1 MSKEKK
7 SIAQNLSKLVNKI
20 PKPVRDRLGKV
31 FVIVAI
37 VMFLGL
43 GVYIFFKNNQLQSQ
57 AMQLK
62 NLPTDYKLKLK
73 KLTEITFTGSL
84 NTLKDLDALL
94 ATSKSQQQKWESYYS
109 DHRSHYEYFLKELF
123 FPSMDIWLKPYD
135 KDLYDFEVRGKRFF
149 KENQFLDVNLLAKWW
164 SFIKYGSFNFGNAP
178 KLSNE
183 VKNLRLGGITFD
195 KEDNTLLVKIDSQ
208 FEVQERK
215 NFLYLID
222 LLSLTT
228 NKANVSLFSEF
239 VYYLWQQIRINNLSK
254 LEWDA
259 QNLWKSVD
267 EIIGEILLGALRE
280 NYKTIEFKPYQGF
293 KTYKV
298 IKPWGE
304 RLVFVLD
311 WQDNWWGSGVLFL
324 TSTDVI
330 GLYDMFFEK
339 SYIEWL
345 NTKNRMKDALDTQIL
360 KKYIDRYLFGD
371 TNVIRLFDTGE
382 PLVIIE
388 NRDDKYIVKKD
399 YSKAYEEIV
408 SDEVVKE
415 AMRNS
420 AACEEGSDDLV
431 CAAKFRNKF
440 RDLPFMAYELTVP
453 SYRGYGMKV
462 ADLLRWYPPLM
473 KLERFVF
480 RKKED
485 VVKGG
490 VGDVF
495 DVQLS
500 FYVYGRGI
508 SDDEVEKIKQL
519 LGQKCLG
526 KKTFNLDLALAQL
539 QKKLNF
545 AGEDVDSKEVVNLLE
560 LKNIFEQRKEEF
572 DKKNPYDQ
580 LVILLE
586 SYQMLKKANLCE
598 SK

>member
-1 MSKEKK
+1 MSKAKK
-7 SIAQNLSKLVNKI
+7 SVVQSFSKVIAKI
-20 PKPVRDRLGKV
+20 PQPVRDKLSKSFMV
-31 FVIVAI
+31 LAI
-37 VMFLGL
+37 VIFVGL
-43 GVYIFFKNNQLQSQ
+43 GGFIFFKNNQLQSQ
-57 AMQLK
+57 AMELK
-62 NLPTDYKLKLK
+62 NLPTDYKLKIK
-73 KLTEITFTGSL
+73 KLTEITFTWSL

-94 ATSKSQQQKWESYYS
+94 KIAKFQQQKWEDYYS
-109 DHRSHYEYFLKELF
+109 DHRSHYEYFLRELF

-135 KDLYDFEVRGKRFF
+135 NDLYDFEVRGKRFF
-149 KENQFLDVNLLAKWW
+149 KENQFLDVNLLAKWG
-164 SFIKYGSFNFGNAP
+164 SFIKYWSFNFGSAP

-208 FEVQERK
+208 FEVKERK

-228 NKANVSLFSEF
+228 NKTNVSLFSEF
-239 VYYLWQQIRINNLSK
+239 VYYLWQQIRAYNLAK
-254 LEWDA
+254 LQWDA

-280 NYKTIEFKPYQGF
+280 NYKTVDFRPYQGF
-293 KTYKV
+293 KIYKV
-298 IKPWGE
+298 VKPGGE
-304 RLVFVLD
+304 KLMFVLD
-311 WQDNWWGSGVLFL
+311 WQGGLWGSGALFL

-330 GLYDMFFEK
+330 GLYDMFFAK
-339 SYIEWL
+339 SYIEGL
-345 NTKNRMKDALDTQIL
+345 NTKNRMKDALDAQIL
-360 KKYIDRYLFGD
+360 KKYIDKYLFGD
-371 TNVIRLFDTGE
+371 TNVIRLFDTGK

-388 NRDDKYIVKKD
+388 NRGDSYVVKKD

-408 SDEVVKE
+408 NDDVVIG

-420 AACEEGSDDLV
+420 AACEEGSDDLA

-453 SYRGYGMKV
+453 SYRGYSAKV

-490 VGDVF
+490 VWDVF

-500 FYVYGRGI
+500 FSVYGRWI
-508 SDDEVEKIKQL
+508 SDNEVEKIKQL
-519 LGQKCLG
+519 LGQKCLD
-526 KKTFNLDLALAQL
+526 KETFTLDLALAQL

-545 AGEDVDSKEVVNLLE
+545 AGKDVDSKEVVNLLE
-560 LKNIFEQRKEEF
+560 LKDILEQRKEGF
-572 DKKNPYDQ
+572 DSKNPYDQ